1 MDLMKV
7 KFRFTTVHLLD
18 LNINEVTVIMLKSL
32 VSQKTIACTSFPGY
46 GFFPSLRATTSC
58 DSIAADYDLKQL
70 EAIFNN
76 IYLVENS

>member
-1 MDLMKV
+1 MKV

-32 VSQKTIACTSFPGY
+32 VSQKTIACTSFPVY